1 MKKMIVKVLK
11 MKQVKFITIGLLSVL
26 ADGYTYRTMIRSQLN
41 LETAKTIS
49 FVLGGAVAF
58 IGNSKFTF
66 KGHDK
71 KPLYFILV
79 YVLGLVTNIL
89 VNSFSNYLVFGN
101 FTNQRQLSWTMATF
115 CSACVNYIGLNRY
128 AFE

>member
-58 IGNSKFTF
+58 IGNSKFSSA
-66 KGHDK
+66 K
-71 KPLYFILV
+71 FI
-79 YVLGLVTNIL
+79 
-89 VNSFSNYLVFGN
+89 
-101 FTNQRQLSWTMATF
+101 
-115 CSACVNYIGLNRY
+115 
-128 AFE
+128 